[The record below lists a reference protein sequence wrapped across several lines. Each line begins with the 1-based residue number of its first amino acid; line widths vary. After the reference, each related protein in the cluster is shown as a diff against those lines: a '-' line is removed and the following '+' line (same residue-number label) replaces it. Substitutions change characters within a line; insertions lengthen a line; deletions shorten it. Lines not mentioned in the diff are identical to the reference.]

1 VEAGVARQ
9 TIYTAF
15 GNKDALIARCVRYLS
30 EQKLTAIHAGIA
42 NSQTL
47 ADKLDVYLHNI
58 VVMSFELM
66 EMAVDPTDIVTASN
80 TAGQAALSASRR
92 EQLAL
97 VEDIF
102 SPHAQALKRHD
113 ETPET
118 IANFVV
124 MTAKAIKSSAK
135 DRRDLERLIASLRR
149 SVLCLC
155 LCLCESLPTPPCK
168 PFDWRVPLTRR
179 PCIRPSSGVCN
190 PLSPY
195 YSHQI
200 TPQHLPLW

>member
-1 VEAGVARQ
+1 MRQFVVEGGMPHTSDTLTPTELRIIDAAIRTLIRFGEKKTGMADIAQEAGVARQ

-30 EQKLTAIHAGIA
+30 EQKLSAIHAGIA
-42 NSQTL
+42 NCQTL

-66 EMAVDPTDIVTASN
+66 EMAVDPTDIIAANN
-80 TAGQAALSASRR
+80 TAGQAALSASKR

-97 VEDIF
+97 VEGIF
-102 SPHAQALKRHD
+102 SPHAQGLKLHD

-124 MTAKAIKSSAK
+124 MTAIAIKSSAK
-135 DRRDLERLIASLRR
+135 DQQDLERLISSLRR
-149 SVLCLC
+149 SVLCLS
-155 LCLCESLPTPPCK
+155 ES
-168 PFDWRVPLTRR
+168 
-179 PCIRPSSGVCN
+179 
-190 PLSPY
+190 
-195 YSHQI
+195 
-200 TPQHLPLW
+200 